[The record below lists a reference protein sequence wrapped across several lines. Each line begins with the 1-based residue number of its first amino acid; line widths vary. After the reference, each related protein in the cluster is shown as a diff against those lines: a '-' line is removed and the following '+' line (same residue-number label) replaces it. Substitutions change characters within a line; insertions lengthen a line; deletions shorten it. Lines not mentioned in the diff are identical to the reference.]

1 MHFPTEYCVDHLFQL
16 GSLRSGTHKVH
27 YQPQQQWD
35 FVTDADE
42 NPVDLS
48 LVLPHYRARNQ
59 PAGHRMSMFVHGRG
73 EIKTMV
79 VSTVYISHTVTI
91 ESFVQCRQSSR
102 TPFLLRVHSLSA
114 APVTLYL
121 PSDFSGRISLSS
133 SQPKISISAGFTNLV
148 VPRVRF
154 ARISSSQDKD
164 MGQFNQDGPD
174 EVEIHGTGHITL
186 RMWDVV
192 EGAPESGAREAWR
205 KMVRRA
211 TSSKQ
216 LRPEQRTRQTIDWDF
231 LLDD

>member
-1 MHFPTEYCVDHLFQL
+1 
-16 GSLRSGTHKVH
+16 
-27 YQPQQQWD
+27 
-35 FVTDADE
+35 
-42 NPVDLS
+42 
-48 LVLPHYRARNQ
+48 
-59 PAGHRMSMFVHGRG
+59 
-73 EIKTMV
+73 
-79 VSTVYISHTVTI
+79 
-91 ESFVQCRQSSR
+91 
-102 TPFLLRVHSLSA
+102 
-114 APVTLYL
+114 
-121 PSDFSGRISLSS
+121 
-133 SQPKISISAGFTNLV
+133 
-148 VPRVRF
+148 
-154 ARISSSQDKD
+154 